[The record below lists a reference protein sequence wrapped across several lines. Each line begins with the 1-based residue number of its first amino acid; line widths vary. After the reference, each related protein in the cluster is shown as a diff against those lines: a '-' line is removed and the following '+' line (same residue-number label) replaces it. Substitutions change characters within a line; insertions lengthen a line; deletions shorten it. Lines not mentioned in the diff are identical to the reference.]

1 MDTNPIRPAAPPTQ
15 PQGAGQAFVKKT
27 VDTPILDVGLR
38 EKINGSQNFSSNEGV
53 AGFYQANKIYF
64 WAIIIGVVM
73 IAGLAYWAFKKPAP
87 TAPKEANVEVKVDF
101 PETVPTGGEAV
112 YKVILKNNDSQTLV
126 SGELELVYPEG
137 VSYVSSV
144 PNAEGISG
152 TQFKVPDLVSGQ
164 NATVIVKT
172 KVTGNVNDEK
182 KLSLKFHYRLSNFNS
197 DFIKDQFASLR
208 LVAADV
214 LVELQGPA
222 AANNGQIVVY
232 TAKYQNNSDNDVS
245 NARIKLNY
253 PQGFVFASA
262 QPAPDIGSDTWNIG
276 TLAKGGSGQISIS
289 GSFNSVNPGESKTAS
304 ADFVVLDSAGQ
315 AKVQNSSEFVTAI
328 SSLPLLVSQ
337 DLEPSR
343 ADGVIKP
350 GDNLTFR
357 IRYQN
362 NGSTVA
368 SGVNI
373 AVTLDSRVVDLGS
386 LRAEGGQINNNTIT
400 WNASSVQNLENL
412 APNESGQLSFSLQI
426 NNPAVKDSSKNLT
439 LVSNIKIKSSEAND
453 FYPGNTLSLK
463 VSSPSKIES
472 DLSFVSGQL
481 PPKVGLSSVYKVKLA
496 LSNSTNDYSNGV
508 LSAFLPLGPGA
519 FVSGSVSPAEAS
531 NVQFDSSTGKLTWNV
546 GSLPLE

>member
-245 NARIKLNY
+245 NARIKL
-253 PQGFVFASA
+253 
-262 QPAPDIGSDTWNIG
+262 
-276 TLAKGGSGQISIS
+276 
-289 GSFNSVNPGESKTAS
+289 
-304 ADFVVLDSAGQ
+304 
-315 AKVQNSSEFVTAI
+315 
-328 SSLPLLVSQ
+328 
-337 DLEPSR
+337 
-343 ADGVIKP
+343 
-350 GDNLTFR
+350 
-357 IRYQN
+357 
-362 NGSTVA
+362 
-368 SGVNI
+368 
-373 AVTLDSRVVDLGS
+373 
-386 LRAEGGQINNNTIT
+386 
-400 WNASSVQNLENL
+400 
-412 APNESGQLSFSLQI
+412 
-426 NNPAVKDSSKNLT
+426 SSK
-439 LVSNIKIKSSEAND
+439 
-453 FYPGNTLSLK
+453 
-463 VSSPSKIES
+463 
-472 DLSFVSGQL
+472 
-481 PPKVGLSSVYKVKLA
+481 
-496 LSNSTNDYSNGV
+496 
-508 LSAFLPLGPGA
+508 
-519 FVSGSVSPAEAS
+519 
-531 NVQFDSSTGKLTWNV
+531 
-546 GSLPLE
+546 

>member
-481 PPKVGLSSVYKVKLA
+481 PPKVGLSCVYKVKLA
-496 LSNSTNDYSNGV
+496 LSNSTNDYSNGKLPTFQVNLPV
-508 LSAFLPLGPGA
+508 LESNWTLLASAGETLPETKAPGP
-519 FVSGSVSPAEAS
+519 SGKNA
-531 NVQFDSSTGKLTWNV
+531 DST
-546 GSLPLE
+546 PLE